1 MKRIFTLILFSIIAF
16 NAIHAEITWTLS
28 NDGTLTIS
36 GTGDMGYYEDNPA
49 PWNGQGIIKKVIITN
64 GVTSIGGYAFSSIG
78 LTLTSVS
85 IPKSVTRIYEGAFS
99 GCTKL
104 TSVTIPKSVTYI
116 DDGAFSGC
124 TNLTSISLPN
134 SITSINE
141 RVFADCT
148 NLTSITIPNSVKT
161 IGRYAFNRSGL
172 TSITIPNSITS
183 IGGAAFS
190 GCLGLTSITIPNSV
204 TSIGSNPFED
214 CTNLTSI
221 NVESENAYYDSR
233 NDCDAIIRKS
243 DNTLVSGCEY
253 TDIPN
258 NVTSIGSAAFSGC
271 QNLTSIIIPNSVTN
285 IGWTAFSG
293 CKNLTS
299 INIPNSVTS
308 IGEDA
313 FAGSGLTSIIIPNSV
328 TSIGEYAF
336 GACSSL
342 KSVTI
347 NVNKYLRIEYDC
359 FRCSPEKIIL
369 SGKTLPAYTNCY
381 GEFPYNATLYV
392 PSSLY
397 EDYKSSSPWG
407 NFKKIERWVD
417 SPASLSDGETYIN
430 TIPSDNAEVSYTR
443 NFDNTSW
450 QALYIP
456 FSMSYD
462 DWKEDFE
469 VAHINSIHQYDK
481 DDDGIIDETVMEV
494 VKIKNGS
501 LIPNTPYLIR
511 AKTTGEKTITVTNS
525 TLCKSEENSIECSTM
540 LAKYTFKGTYKPIL
554 AYTLIK
560 NNYYAM
566 GGGSLIMTDGS
577 SGLKP
582 YRWYLKIDARSPM
595 YNVSNGAKTITINV
609 VGEEETTGITNSQ
622 HLSPNDH
629 IYDLNGRRVN
639 QNNLKPG
646 IYVKNGKKIII
657 K

>member
-1 MKRIFTLILFSIIAF
+1 M
-16 NAIHAEITWTLS
+16 
-28 NDGTLTIS
+28 
-36 GTGDMGYYEDNPA
+36 
-49 PWNGQGIIKKVIITN
+49 
-64 GVTSIGGYAFSSIG
+64 
-78 LTLTSVS
+78 
-85 IPKSVTRIYEGAFS
+85 
-99 GCTKL
+99 
-104 TSVTIPKSVTYI
+104 
-116 DDGAFSGC
+116 
-124 TNLTSISLPN
+124 
-134 SITSINE
+134 
-141 RVFADCT
+141 
-148 NLTSITIPNSVKT
+148 
-161 IGRYAFNRSGL
+161 
-172 TSITIPNSITS
+172 
-183 IGGAAFS
+183 
-190 GCLGLTSITIPNSV
+190 
-204 TSIGSNPFED
+204 
-214 CTNLTSI
+214 
-221 NVESENAYYDSR
+221 
-233 NDCDAIIRKS
+233 
-243 DNTLVSGCEY
+243 
-253 TDIPN
+253 
-258 NVTSIGSAAFSGC
+258 
-271 QNLTSIIIPNSVTN
+271 
-285 IGWTAFSG
+285 
-293 CKNLTS
+293 
-299 INIPNSVTS
+299 
-308 IGEDA
+308 
-313 FAGSGLTSIIIPNSV
+313 
-328 TSIGEYAF
+328 
-336 GACSSL
+336 
-342 KSVTI
+342 TI
-347 NVNKYLRIEYDC
+347 NVNKNLRIEYDC

-369 SGKTLPAYTNCY
+369 SGKNLPATDNDLGFYDT
-381 GEFPYNATLYV
+381 YNTTTLYV

-397 EDYKSSSPWG
+397 EDYKSASPWG

-417 SPASLSDGETYIN
+417 SPATLSDGETYIN

-462 DWKEDFE
+462 DWKENFE
-469 VAHINSIHQYDK
+469 VAHINSIHQYDI
-481 DDDGIIDETVMEV
+481 DDDGVIDETSMEV

-566 GGGSLIMTDGS
+566 GGGSLIMTDDS

-609 VGEEETTGITNSQ
+609 VGEEETTGITNTQ
-622 HLSPNDH
+622 HLSTNTP

>member
-1 MKRIFTLILFSIIAF
+1 MKKFFSLIFLSVFCF
-16 NAIHAEITWTLS
+16 NTINAEITWTLS

-49 PWNGQGIIKKVIITN
+49 PWRDQGFIKKVIITN
-64 GVTSIGGYAFSSIG
+64 GVTSIGGYAFSGIG
-78 LTLTSVS
+78 LTSVS

-116 DDGAFSGC
+116 DDGVFSGC

-172 TSITIPNSITS
+172 TSITIPNSVTG

-190 GCLGLTSITIPNSV
+190 NCLGLTSITIPNSV
-204 TSIGSNPFED
+204 TSIGSNPFEF
-214 CTNLTSI
+214 CANLTSI

-258 NVTSIGSAAFSGC
+258 NVASIGSAAFSGC

-328 TSIGEYAF
+328 TSIEEYAF

-347 NVNKYLRIEYDC
+347 NVNKNLRMEYDC

-369 SGKTLPAYTNCY
+369 SGKTLPAYTNSY

-430 TIPSDNAEVSYTR
+430 TMPSDNAEVSYTR

-462 DWKEDFE
+462 DWKDDFE

-540 LAKYTFKGTYKPIL
+540 LAKYTFTGTYNPIS
-554 AYTLIK
+554 ASTLIE

-577 SGLKP
+577 NGLKP
-582 YRWYLKIDARSPM
+582 YRWYMKIDARSPM

-622 HLSPNDH
+622 HLSPNDQ

>member
-1 MKRIFTLILFSIIAF
+1 MKKILTLILFCIIAF

-49 PWNGQGIIKKVIITN
+49 PWRDQGIIKKVIIKN
-64 GVTSIGGYAFSSIG
+64 GVTSIGGYAFVGIG
-78 LTLTSVS
+78 LTSVT

-116 DDGAFSGC
+116 DDGVFSGC

-141 RVFADCT
+141 RVFAGCT
-148 NLTSITIPNSVKT
+148 NLTSITIPNSV
-161 IGRYAFNRSGL
+161 
-172 TSITIPNSITS
+172 TS

-190 GCLGLTSITIPNSV
+190 GCSGLTSITIPNNVTAIGSQAFYRCTGLTSITIPNSV
-204 TSIGSNPFED
+204 TSIGSNPFEF
-214 CTNLTSI
+214 CANLTSI

-271 QNLTSIIIPNSVTN
+271 QNLTSIIIPNSVTS
-285 IGWTAFSG
+285 IDWDAFS
-293 CKNLTS
+293 CCSNLTS
-299 INIPNSVTS
+299 ITIPNSVTS
-308 IGEDA
+308 IGENA
-313 FAGSGLTSIIIPNSV
+313 FAASGITSIIIPNSV

-369 SGKTLPAYTNCY
+369 SGKTLPAYTNSY
-381 GEFPYNATLYV
+381 GEFPYNTATLYV

-462 DWKEDFE
+462 DWKEDFD

-540 LAKYTFKGTYKPIL
+540 LAKYTFTGTYKPIW
-554 AYTLIK
+554 AYTLITNK
-560 NNYYAM
+560 YYAM

-582 YRWYLKIDARSPM
+582 YRWYMKIEARSPM
-595 YNVSNGAKTITINV
+595 YNVSDGAKTITINV
-609 VGEEETTGITNSQ
+609 VGEDETTGITNTQ
-622 HLSPNDH
+622 HLSPNTP

-639 QNNLKPG
+639 NNNLKPG